1 MPVVFRSEE
10 VKSTILD
17 PRRNFEPVTH
27 EMEFRF
33 DPLTGRSSRLA
44 HFGAIR
50 PVPLTLENYDGDNKG
65 FCPFCPPN
73 LEKITSRFP
82 AELVPEGIIRRG
94 EAAVIANI
102 APYDAYSGLVIV
114 SDKHVLS
121 VDDLT
126 ESRLTDALSAG
137 LDFLCRVKSY
147 DPEIPYTFM
156 GWNYMPPSG
165 GGLVHAHIQVF
176 GSKNP
181 GNLYLDS
188 LQGSQRYLLTHGRSF
203 WQDYLSEE
211 ERLGERFLT
220 THDGVSWVVP
230 FAPLGIIG
238 DVLAIVPGAT
248 TPESVTPATVDALV
262 SGIRRLFNYYSASQ
276 IYSFNASF
284 FFASDS
290 EADFP
295 LQVRF
300 TARTFLNTRF
310 FPPDTNFFQM
320 QLQQPMC
327 VIRPED
333 ICRDIRPYFNS
344 NIT

>member
-1 MPVVFRSEE
+1 MAIVFRSQE

-17 PRRNFEPVTH
+17 PRRDFAPVTH
-27 EMEFRF
+27 DMEFRY

-50 PVPLTLENYDGDNKG
+50 PVPLNLDDYDGENKG

-73 LEKITSRFP
+73 LEKITTRFP
-82 AELVPEGIIRRG
+82 PELVPEGIIRRG
-94 EAAVIANI
+94 EASVIANI

-121 VDDLT
+121 LEDMT
-126 ESRLTDALSAG
+126 QSRLSDALAAG

-147 DPEIPYTFM
+147 DRGMSYTFM

-165 GGLVHAHIQVF
+165 GGLIHAHIQAF
-176 GSKNP
+176 GSQNP
-181 GNLYLDS
+181 GNLYMES
-188 LQGSQRYLLTHGRSF
+188 LQASNNYREEFGRSF

-211 ERLGERFLT
+211 KRLGQRFLGE
-220 THDGVSWVVP
+220 HDGISWFVP

-238 DVLAIVPGAT
+238 DVAAIVPGVT
-248 TPESVTPATVDALV
+248 VPESVSPDTVDALA

-284 FFASDS
+284 FFAPDKD
-290 EADFP
+290 ADFP
-295 LQVRF
+295 LQIRF
-300 TARTFLNTRF
+300 SARTFLNTRF

-320 QLQQPMC
+320 MLQQPMC
-327 VIRPED
+327 VIRPEE
-333 ICRDIRPYFNS
+333 IAREISPYFK
-344 NIT
+344 